1 MDALTLAK
9 DELITT
15 LQTTPFDQL
24 SQKEQTR
31 LREYLEQIAM
41 TLQETA
47 DLQLR
52 RRSRK
57 QSYA

>member
-9 DELITT
+9 NELITT
-15 LQTTPFDQL
+15 LQTTHFEQL

-31 LREYLEQIAM
+31 LREYLEQIAT
-41 TLQETA
+41 TLQETT

-52 RRSRK
+52 RRSRQ

>member
-9 DELITT
+9 NELITT
-15 LQTTPFDQL
+15 LQTTHFEQL
-24 SQKEQTR
+24 SQKEQNR
-31 LREYLEQIAM
+31 LREYLEQIAT

-52 RRSRK
+52 RRSRQ